1 MMFYIF
7 VKINDEL
14 TNAIFLNILFSFF
27 KKFGLHVT
35 HSIIILLP
43 YFFKTLIL
51 PSYNHL
57 IGFVPLYVYFL

>member
-1 MMFYIF
+1 MRKTHLVEYILKNCMMFYIF

-14 TNAIFLNILFSFF
+14 TNAIFFNILFSFF

-43 YFFKTLIL
+43 YFSK
-51 PSYNHL
+51 H
-57 IGFVPLYVYFL
+57 